1 MSDVGAPAGVDDA
14 IATAF
19 RTEWA
24 RVVALLI
31 RVTHDWALAEDCAQ
45 DAFVAAARRWPVDG
59 VPDRPGAW
67 LLTTARRRALDR
79 LRRAGTERRAVEQVA
94 AELDR
99 RAPGGAD
106 GASGPPGGPGG
117 PADPDAPRGDG
128 LDDDRLRPVF
138 TCCHPAL
145 APETRVALTLRTVCG
160 LDVHEIARAFG
171 VGEAAMAKRLVR
183 ARQKIT
189 TARIPYRVPPA
200 HALPERLDAVLAVVY
215 LLFTEGYAA
224 TRGALLRE
232 DLSDEAIRL
241 GRLLAALMPDEPEVL
256 GLLSL
261 MLFHDARRTSRTRGG
276 RLVPLEEQ
284 DRATWDVAL
293 AEEADALLTT
303 ARRRTAAS
311 LRGLGAYGL
320 QAAIAG
326 EHATAPSAALT
337 DWATIAELYEELA
350 RLTGSPFVE
359 LNRAVAVAMA
369 HGPERGLALVEALA
383 ATGSLGGSHLVPAT
397 RADLLR
403 RLGRYAPAAAAYREA
418 LSLVTNDAER
428 GHLERR
434 LREVTG

>member
-1 MSDVGAPAGVDDA
+1 MSDVVAPAGVDDA
-14 IATAF
+14 IAAAF
-19 RTEWA
+19 RAEWA

-45 DAFVAAARRWPVDG
+45 DAFLAAARHWPVDG
-59 VPDRPGAW
+59 VPERPGAW

-99 RAPGGAD
+99 RAPGGGD
-106 GASGPPGGPGG
+106 GASGPPGGGPGD
-117 PADPDAPRGDG
+117 PADPHSTGDEG
-128 LDDDRLRPVF
+128 LDDDRLRLVF

-160 LDVHEIARAFG
+160 LGVEEIARAFG

-183 ARQKIT
+183 ARQKIA

-232 DLSDEAIRL
+232 DLSAEAIRL

-261 MLFHDARRTSRTRGG
+261 LLFHDARRTTRTRDG

-284 DRATWDVAL
+284 DRAAWDVAL
-293 AEEADALLTT
+293 AEEADVLLSA
-303 ARRRTAAS
+303 ARRRAGAVP
-311 LRGLGAYGL
+311 GAYVL

-326 EHATAPSAALT
+326 EHATAPTVALT
-337 DWATIAELYEELA
+337 DWTTIAELYGELA
-350 RLTGSPFVE
+350 GLTGSPFVE

-369 HGPERGLALVEALA
+369 DGPERGLALVDALA
-383 ATGSLGGSHLVPAT
+383 ATGALGGSHLVPAT

-403 RLGRYAPAAAAYREA
+403 RLGRRAPAAAAYREA
-418 LSLVTNDAER
+418 LALVTNDAER

-434 LREVTG
+434 LREVEG